1 MKTPEST
8 SNLQET
14 LWQEIT
20 SSLKG
25 IRPVWPFFALLT
37 LAMAVIYGF
46 TVTND
51 SVIRSSVPLLI
62 GFSLLMLVHLA
73 LHWLSPLAGK
83 NALRAFSYLGV
94 QLVLVFWMI
103 AMTRYETLV
112 YGLFMGLI
120 GEMLGIVRPLR
131 RSLIGVTLLIAAM
144 FTISG
149 VYFGWANVF
158 PLMITILPLTFFV
171 VIYVYLFTKQ
181 MEEKK
186 RAEDLLE
193 DLEIAHQQLS
203 EYAVK
208 IENLTLT
215 NERQRM
221 ARELHDTL
229 AQGLAG
235 VILQLEAAADHLQK
249 GNEERA
255 QAILQQSIGRARS
268 TLAEARQVIDD
279 LRMLPQSR
287 TDLAELLREEAERLR
302 SVDGPECEV
311 TCPEPIFLNEEN
323 ALQIEKIVS
332 EALTNIAK
340 HASARRCR
348 AKAQAD
354 ADHLHIE
361 IEDDGIGFDPEAP
374 AGPGHYGLVGMR
386 ERVRLLNGALRIE
399 SVSGQGT
406 RCLIDLPAAVIEREA
421 A

>member
-1 MKTPEST
+1 M
-8 SNLQET
+8 
-14 LWQEIT
+14 
-20 SSLKG
+20 KG

-46 TVTND
+46 TVTD
-51 SVIRSSVPLLI
+51 SIVIRSSTAALI

-103 AMTRYETLV
+103 SMTRYETLV

-149 VYFGWANVF
+149 IYFGWSNVL

-255 QAILQQSIGRARS
+255 QTILQQSITRARS

-279 LRMLPQSR
+279 LRMLPTER
-287 TDLAELLREEAERLR
+287 TALAEMLRNETERLR
-302 SVDGPECEV
+302 SEAGLECEIA
-311 TCPEPIFLNEEN
+311 CPDAVFLNEEN
-323 ALQIEKIVS
+323 AVQIEKIVS
-332 EALTNIAK
+332 EALTNIVK
-340 HASARRCR
+340 HARAHRCWVKVR
-348 AKAQAD
+348 AD
-354 ADHLHIE
+354 SDYLHLE
-361 IEDDGIGFDPEAP
+361 IGDDGIGFDPENSAN
-374 AGPGHYGLVGMR
+374 PGHYGLVGMR
-386 ERVRLLNGALRIE
+386 ERVRLLNGILRIE
-399 SVSGQGT
+399 STPGQGT
-406 RCLIDLPAAVIEREA
+406 RCLIDLPAAVIEGENS
-421 A
+421 

>member
-1 MKTPEST
+1 MKTPDTSQNPAES
-8 SNLQET
+8 LLE
-14 LWQEIT
+14 EIKN
-20 SSLKG
+20 SLKG
-25 IRPVWPFFALLT
+25 IRPVWPFFGLLT

-46 TVTND
+46 TIID
-51 SVIRSSVPLLI
+51 SNIRTSTAALI
-62 GFSLLMLVHLA
+62 GFSLLMLVHVV

-83 NALRAFSYLGV
+83 NPLRAFLYLGI
-94 QLVLVFWMI
+94 QLVLVFCMI
-103 AMTRYETLV
+103 ATTRYETLV
-112 YGLFMGLI
+112 YGLFIGLI
-120 GEMLGIVRPLR
+120 GEMLGIIRPLR
-131 RSLIGVTLLIAAM
+131 RSLIGVAFLIAAM
-144 FTISG
+144 FIISG
-149 VYFGWANVF
+149 VYFGWSNGI
-158 PLMITILPLTFFV
+158 PLVVTILPLTFFV

-249 GNEERA
+249 GNDERA
-255 QAILQQSIGRARS
+255 HAILQQSITRARS
-268 TLAEARQVIDD
+268 TLVDARQVIDD
-279 LRMLPQSR
+279 LRMLPQPR
-287 TDLAELLREEAERLR
+287 TDLAVMLRQEAERLR
-302 SVDGPECEV
+302 SEGGPACEI
-311 TCPEPIFLNEEN
+311 TCPKAIILDEE
-323 ALQIEKIVS
+323 AATQIEKIVS
-332 EALTNIAK
+332 EVLTNIGK
-340 HASARRCR
+340 HAGARCCQV
-348 AKAQAD
+348 KVQVD
-354 ADHLHIE
+354 TDHLHFE
-361 IEDDGIGFDPEAP
+361 IGDDGIGFDPEAP

-399 SVSGQGT
+399 SVPGQGT
-406 RCLIDLPAAVIEREA
+406 LCLIDLPTAVIEREA